1 MRNYFIFCCIMF
13 IAIACDKKDDLNN
26 LENKIVS
33 QIIAKNPN
41 SICELVVIKQINGSN
56 LFNRLNFKRDTSNKV
71 LSMDY
76 FDSTTNTIDFKTDF
90 YYIGDTIKINANSW
104 MLKNPQTNNIVK
116 YFVKEKISDTTW
128 DDILYEYNY
137 DLSGK
142 LTKKLIYYNQITSPD
157 YITNYSY
164 DGNNLVK
171 SELLAGNGVTKIM
184 QTDYQYDLSIRI
196 KPWIYLYSDAFEN
209 YKLIQGFSFGK
220 KAMNPVKQITTKV
233 YDANNGNLM
242 DTWLTSYKGYI
253 LSSDQYVL
261 QVTTEGDNQQGIG
274 LFLGTTRFEYSCK

>member
-1 MRNYFIFCCIMF
+1 MF

-76 FDSTTNTIDFKTDF
+76 FDSTTNTIDFKTTF
-90 YYIGDTIKINANSW
+90 NYFGDTIKIDANSW
-104 MLKNPQTNNIVK
+104 MLKNSSTNNIIK
-116 YFVKEKISDTTW
+116 YFVKEKLNDTAW
-128 DDILYEYNY
+128 DNIMHEYKY

-142 LTKKLIYYNQITSPD
+142 LIKKLIYYNQITSPD

-164 DGNNLVK
+164 DGLNLIQSV
-171 SELLAGNGVTKIM
+171 LLASDGTTKIM
-184 QTDYQYDLSIRI
+184 QTDLQYDVTTKI
-196 KPWIYLYSDAFEN
+196 KPWIYLFCDAFEN
-209 YKLIQGFSFGK
+209 YNMIQGFSFGS
-220 KAMNPVKQITTKV
+220 KAINPVKLITTKV
-233 YDANNGNLM
+233 FDTNNGNTV
-242 DTWLTSYKGYI
+242 DTWITNYKGYI
-253 LSSDQYVL
+253 ISADQYVL
-261 QVTTEGDNQQGIG
+261 QVTSSGHNQQGLG
-274 LFLGTTRFEYSCK
+274 LFLGTIRFEYNCK